1 MKDKNYIGKQN
12 NYVFKLNR
20 HHRTL
25 DVSTDGYKKKDILK
39 MLKSES
45 GTITSYWRPNC
56 RSKYIEHYFTR
67 QKYGYQIGC
76 CNFTNIFL
84 SKIKNALLTMK

>member
-39 MLKSES
+39 MLKS
-45 GTITSYWRPNC
+45 
-56 RSKYIEHYFTR
+56 
-67 QKYGYQIGC
+67 
-76 CNFTNIFL
+76 
-84 SKIKNALLTMK
+84 

>member
-45 GTITSYWRPNC
+45 GTITFWGFAKKPKALGFEC
-56 RSKYIEHYFTR
+56 WIGFFAKPLLVAVFFRS
-67 QKYGYQIGC
+67 
-76 CNFTNIFL
+76 TN
-84 SKIKNALLTMK
+84 